1 MRCFHPWTCM
11 DFSFDRIIRKLTKR
25 LLPVYH
31 THPVPSY
38 MLYKYI
44 SIQHLHYECA
54 ALYMHMLN
62 LNYYMSCNPQGFCI
76 QTVDG
81 SSTYWNDIYVFTS
94 VILAIVHVNSPY
106 SDLQIKYVLSPSF
119 DSNIWDTTKVITC
132 CRSYLFF
139 LMKLETKVLDW
150 AMSTMHAKCIRHAC
164 IFFHVLPQLV
174 LVSNVSGINHKVMIS
189 STQFIDWF
197 CGNH

>member
-1 MRCFHPWTCM
+1 MQPEQLHT
-11 DFSFDRIIRKLTKR
+11 FSFDRIIRKLTKR
-25 LLPVYH
+25 LLPVYD

-81 SSTYWNDIYVFTS
+81 SSTY
-94 VILAIVHVNSPY
+94 
-106 SDLQIKYVLSPSF
+106 
-119 DSNIWDTTKVITC
+119 
-132 CRSYLFF
+132 
-139 LMKLETKVLDW
+139 
-150 AMSTMHAKCIRHAC
+150 
-164 IFFHVLPQLV
+164 
-174 LVSNVSGINHKVMIS
+174 
-189 STQFIDWF
+189 
-197 CGNH
+197 